1 MNALE
6 RPPVAPG
13 LSAGRPTP
21 KEPRL
26 PPLRED
32 LRLHEGPDA
41 DDGSPTWVLE
51 DPARD
56 QFFQLGVLQAECLKR
71 WHLGTA
77 KTVAA
82 AVGRE
87 TLLRP
92 TAETVENFAKFLMRM
107 SLTREAGTS
116 ARLAEQMKRK
126 PKQTLWKFFLHHYLF
141 FRIPLVAPDAFLR
154 RTLPWVERLFF
165 TKIFLWAT
173 LTALVLALYLIGR
186 QWDAFTHTF
195 SHFFSWE
202 GAVMAGLTIAC
213 TKVIHELAHAYTAE
227 HFGCRIPHMGI
238 AFMVMMPLLYTD
250 TSAAWRLKSKRQRMA
265 VCAAGVLGELALGV
279 WAALAWSFLP
289 EGGLKSAAFMLATT
303 TWIMTLAINSSPFM
317 RFDGYYLLSDW
328 LGVANLHQ
336 RSFAL
341 AKWRMR
347 ELLFGFGEKKPE
359 SFEPWKERALIIYAW
374 ATWLYRFFLFCGIA
388 LLVYHA
394 FFKLLGI
401 FLFCVEVSV
410 FVMLPILR
418 ELKEWALL
426 ILKGKAAPRSLSLL
440 FPVAGILAVF
450 FMPWRSEVAAPAVV
464 KPAAA
469 VTLYTPAAAQVEAI
483 EAAQG
488 DAVKKGQ
495 VLFRLRSPQLAHE
508 LEKLESDRASLRW
521 RAEYMRMNREG
532 AADVPAALRELSAL
546 ERRIAELKQWCDANG
561 KKLYLLANS
570 GCLNFCSAHQF
581 HDNLVSHEQEIR
593 AMDNAYNFRGICH
606 DYLARKEKQIHYLR
620 DTNFIR
626 PEDLPLY
633 EPFFDVAKLATRSS
647 RDPVRI
653 LEAYLNG
660 SYHGNLMDLM
670 EPDHAEAFYPA
681 ILENSRIPA
690 EFGEHVLN
698 CPKNC
703 GQCTYCEEIFSKAK
717 VILESGGIASC

>member
-77 KTVAA
+77 KAVAA
-82 AVGRE
+82 AVGKE

-165 TKIFLWAT
+165 TKTFLWAT

-202 GAVMAGLTIAC
+202 GAVMASLTIAC

-418 ELKEWALL
+418 ELKEWALR
-426 ILKGKAAPRSLSLL
+426 ILKGKAAPRSLWLL
-440 FPVAGILAVF
+440 FPIAGILAVF
-450 FMPWRSEVAAPAVV
+450 FMP
-464 KPAAA
+464 
-469 VTLYTPAAAQVEAI
+469 
-483 EAAQG
+483 
-488 DAVKKGQ
+488 
-495 VLFRLRSPQLAHE
+495 
-508 LEKLESDRASLRW
+508 
-521 RAEYMRMNREG
+521 
-532 AADVPAALRELSAL
+532 
-546 ERRIAELKQWCDANG
+546 
-561 KKLYLLANS
+561 
-570 GCLNFCSAHQF
+570 
-581 HDNLVSHEQEIR
+581 
-593 AMDNAYNFRGICH
+593 
-606 DYLARKEKQIHYLR
+606 
-620 DTNFIR
+620 
-626 PEDLPLY
+626 
-633 EPFFDVAKLATRSS
+633 
-647 RDPVRI
+647 
-653 LEAYLNG
+653 
-660 SYHGNLMDLM
+660 
-670 EPDHAEAFYPA
+670 
-681 ILENSRIPA
+681 
-690 EFGEHVLN
+690 
-698 CPKNC
+698 
-703 GQCTYCEEIFSKAK
+703 
-717 VILESGGIASC
+717 

>member
-6 RPPVAPG
+6 RAPLAPG

-21 KEPRL
+21 KEQRL

-77 KTVAA
+77 KAVAA

-154 RTLPWVERLFF
+154 RTLPWAERLFF
-165 TKIFLWAT
+165 TKTFLWAT

-213 TKVIHELAHAYTAE
+213 TKVIHELSHAYTAE

-289 EGGLKSAAFMLATT
+289 EGGA
-303 TWIMTLAINSSPFM
+303 
-317 RFDGYYLLSDW
+317 
-328 LGVANLHQ
+328 
-336 RSFAL
+336 
-341 AKWRMR
+341 
-347 ELLFGFGEKKPE
+347 
-359 SFEPWKERALIIYAW
+359 KERGLYACHHN
-374 ATWLYRFFLFCGIA
+374 LD
-388 LLVYHA
+388 H
-394 FFKLLGI
+394 
-401 FLFCVEVSV
+401 
-410 FVMLPILR
+410 
-418 ELKEWALL
+418 
-426 ILKGKAAPRSLSLL
+426 
-440 FPVAGILAVF
+440 
-450 FMPWRSEVAAPAVV
+450 
-464 KPAAA
+464 
-469 VTLYTPAAAQVEAI
+469 
-483 EAAQG
+483 
-488 DAVKKGQ
+488 DA
-495 VLFRLRSPQLAHE
+495 R
-508 LEKLESDRASLRW
+508 
-521 RAEYMRMNREG
+521 
-532 AADVPAALRELSAL
+532 
-546 ERRIAELKQWCDANG
+546 
-561 KKLYLLANS
+561 
-570 GCLNFCSAHQF
+570 HQF
-581 HDNLVSHEQEIR
+581 
-593 AMDNAYNFRGICH
+593 
-606 DYLARKEKQIHYLR
+606 K
-620 DTNFIR
+620 
-626 PEDLPLY
+626 PL
-633 EPFFDVAKLATRSS
+633 
-647 RDPVRI
+647 
-653 LEAYLNG
+653 
-660 SYHGNLMDLM
+660 
-670 EPDHAEAFYPA
+670 HA
-681 ILENSRIPA
+681 I
-690 EFGEHVLN
+690 
-698 CPKNC
+698 
-703 GQCTYCEEIFSKAK
+703 
-717 VILESGGIASC
+717 